1 MAYVSLYRKWRS
13 QTFEDLVGQEHIT
26 ITLKNALKGERLSQA
41 YLFCGPRGT
50 GKTSLARIF
59 AKSINCASPQSRRP
73 CNECSLC
80 RRITE
85 GTSLD
90 VIEIDAASHTQVEKV
105 REFIINKVDF
115 LPAESRY
122 KVYIID
128 EVHKFSN
135 SSFNALLKTLEEP
148 PEHVIFIL
156 ATTHPQDLPPTIL
169 SRCQRFDFRRIPVKY
184 IEERLLKVAEAEGFL
199 MEQETVALL
208 AEAADGSL
216 RDALVLLE
224 QASSMAG
231 PEINTSDV
239 VALLGITEE
248 ATLRRMDEILAG
260 RQTVDALE
268 LLHQLLAQ
276 GKDLE
281 QLAEDVIGY
290 YRRLLLLK
298 VSGPSGDT
306 LKLSEE
312 HRTELHS
319 RSEVYD
325 APELLRILKS
335 FLDLREALKNSTQRK
350 LLWEMALIRLTRW
363 QDEPSLDSVRRGL
376 LDLEKRV
383 SEMQGGASQPVKP
396 VKIPEA
402 VPPKSQPS
410 LPGEA
415 EKLGDAHD
423 LWNRVL
429 QAVKKEKMG
438 LFTFLSEARLVDS
451 ESGAIVLGFPY
462 KFHLEKSE
470 KEKAYIERKAMEIA
484 LKPVSINFR
493 LLSSGEGAGAERRA
507 EEEKKHREFVGEAQ
521 SLFGG
526 SQILP

>member
-1 MAYVSLYRKWRS
+1 MPYVSLYRKWRS

-26 ITLKNALKGERLSQA
+26 ITLKNALKGGRLSQA

-59 AKSINCASPQSRRP
+59 AKALNCASPKPNRP

-115 LPAESRY
+115 LPAESKY

-169 SRCQRFDFRRIPVKY
+169 SRCQRFDFRRIPVKF
-184 IEERLLKVAEAEGFL
+184 IEERLLQVAEGEGFL
-199 MEQETVALL
+199 VEHETVALL
-208 AEAADGSL
+208 AETADGSL

-260 RQTVDALE
+260 RQTVEALV

-281 QLAEDVIGY
+281 QLAEDVTGY

-298 VSGPSGDT
+298 VSGPSGDA

-335 FLDLREALKNSTQRK
+335 FLDLRESLKDSSQRK
-350 LLWEMALIRLTRW
+350 LLWEMTLIKLTRW

-383 SEMQGGASQPVKP
+383 SALQGGSSQPVKP

-402 VPPKSQPS
+402 APPKSQPS

-415 EKLGDAHD
+415 ETGDVHD
-423 LWNRVL
+423 LWNRIL
-429 QAVKKEKMG
+429 QAVKKEKMP
-438 LFTFLSEARLVDS
+438 LFAYLGEARLVDS
-451 ESGAIVLGFPY
+451 ESGAIALGFPY
-462 KFHLEKSE
+462 KFHLEKAE
-470 KEKAYIERKAMEIA
+470 KEKAYIEHKAMEIA
-484 LKPVSINFR
+484 LRPVPVIFR
-493 LLSSGEGAGAERRA
+493 LLSPREGAGAEGRA
-507 EEEKKHREFVGEAQ
+507 EEEKKHREFVGETQ

-526 SQILP
+526 SQIVP